1 MAALVATMKQQLSFH
16 SEQPK
21 QTVVATARFSPLL
34 TLLRLRAGYR
44 RQQEVVARAERIKL
58 VSAKS

>member
-1 MAALVATMKQQLSFH
+1 MAALMATMKQQLSVS

-21 QTVVATARFSPLL
+21 QSVMATARFSPLL

-44 RQQEVVARAERIKL
+44 RERAVMARAERINL
-58 VSAKS
+58 VSSKS